1 LQQVVIKNNFTLT
14 GGLAMKVIM
23 MTDLEGVA
31 GVVSFTAQSYGD
43 APHYEAAKKLLTAEV
58 NAAVE
63 GLLSAGATEVLVNDG
78 HGPGGIIFE
87 DLHPAA
93 KLMHGRP
100 LAPASVRNA
109 VTAEYDVAVMVG
121 QHAMAGVVGGNLAHT
136 QSSQHIDYYN
146 LNGKPIGEIAQWALY
161 CGALGLPM
169 IFLSG
174 DNDACREVEAL
185 IPGIITVETK
195 QSLSRNYAIS
205 LSAQESRRRIGEG
218 AARALEFYQ
227 QHPILPLVWEGPF
240 VLEKRYF
247 HTDTADA
254 AAAQPGVERV
264 DSQTVRL
271 YSDNVLDII
280 YR

>member
-1 LQQVVIKNNFTLT
+1 
-14 GGLAMKVIM
+14 MKVIL

-31 GVVSFTAQSYGD
+31 GVVSFTADSYGD
-43 APHYEAAKKLLTAEV
+43 AKYNETAKRLLTAEV
-58 NAAVE
+58 NAAVD
-63 GLLSAGATEVLVNDG
+63 GFLSAGATDILVNDG
-78 HGPGGIIFE
+78 HGPGGITFE

-93 KLMHGRP
+93 KLLHGRP
-100 LAPASVRNA
+100 LAPAAVRKSV
-109 VTAEYDVAVMVG
+109 VKQYDVAVMVG

-136 QSSQHIDYYN
+136 QSSRHVDYYK
-146 LNGKPIGEIAQWALY
+146 LNGKPIGEIAQWVLY

-174 DNDACREVEAL
+174 DDDACCEVEDL
-185 IPGIITVETK
+185 IPGIMTVETK
-195 QSLSRNYAIS
+195 KSLSRNSAIS
-205 LSAQESRRRIGEG
+205 LSAAESRRRIGEG
-218 AARALEFYQ
+218 AARALEIHMQ
-227 QHPILPLVWEGPF
+227 NPILPVVWEGPY

-254 AAAQPGVERV
+254 AAAEPGVERI

>member
-1 LQQVVIKNNFTLT
+1 
-14 GGLAMKVIM
+14 MKVIM

-31 GVVSFTAQSYGD
+31 GVVSFSAQSYED
-43 APHYEAAKKLLTAEV
+43 AKYYELAKKLLTAEV

-78 HGPGGIIFE
+78 HGPGGIAFE

-100 LAPASVRNA
+100 LAPAAVRNA
-109 VTAEYDVAVMVG
+109 VTAQYDVAVMVG
-121 QHAMAGVVGGNLAHT
+121 QHAMAGVVSGNLAHT
-136 QSSQHIDYYN
+136 QSSRHVDYYA
-146 LNGKPIGEIAQWALY
+146 LNGKRIGEIAQWVLY

-174 DNDACREVEAL
+174 DNDACREVEDL
-185 IPGIITVETK
+185 VPGITTVETK

-218 AARALEFYQ
+218 AARALASHQ
-227 QHPILPLVWEGPF
+227 RNPVVPLEWEGPF

-254 AAAQPGVERV
+254 VADQPGVERV

-271 YSDNVLDII
+271 TSKTLLDII